1 MLNFNLKL
9 FYLVLKKRWPLS
21 ELSKSYS
28 FAFIEVK
35 RPYTRQFK
43 SCVGGQGQFQPKI
56 DLDSKIILGQSV
68 AQSFA

>member
-35 RPYTRQFK
+35 RPYTRQLK